1 MAHKHKKASVSK
13 FEDGDGA
20 HWMESKSNKKR
31 PERKASSAG
40 ETKKR
45 FKANTVK
52 VKTTVKKTHKTAK
65 IKM

>member
-1 MAHKHKKASVSK
+1 MAKHVKATLPEGDEKHWLTSKNGHKMSA
-13 FEDGDGA
+13 
-20 HWMESKSNKKR
+20 
-31 PERKASSAG
+31 RKAISAG

-52 VKTTVKKTHKTAK
+52 VKTTGKKTHKTAK

>member
-1 MAHKHKKASVSK
+1 MSHKKNSSPMD
-13 FEDGDGA
+13 DGDGA
-20 HWMESKSNKKR
+20 HWIASKSSRKR
-31 PERKASSAG
+31 PARKASSAG

-52 VKTTVKKTHKTAK
+52 VKTTGKKKHKTAK